1 MSQTSARMPAS
12 ADLPASAPQPWS
24 AWLARLAADRA
35 GWLAAGLIA
44 IGALLRLGLILAGWP
59 ATDSDEATMG
69 LMALHINAGLEH
81 PLFFDGQS
89 YMGTI
94 QAYLGALLFRLFGA
108 SVVSLRLALLL
119 LFILYLVVMWS
130 LLKLL
135 YGPRFALVG
144 LLLLDLGGPDLLKP
158 QLLALGGYP
167 ETLLFAALAVLLA
180 LRLAR
185 PHPPAPSPAGE
196 GEPESALGKQLAGH
210 ARHLCSGFPLPRRGG
225 GQGERFRLPR
235 AATLRLGSPS
245 PRRERGT
252 GGQAPRRLALYAAL
266 GLTMGVAWW
275 SDQLVFPYL
284 VAAMALLAFFCR
296 RELLHGPRWRPLG
309 ALLAGLVV
317 GVSPQLIFLTQPHP
331 EGPSAIAAFEWQ
343 GPSTILRFFTQFG
356 AHLFGELLV
365 ALPNITGMGWVCVA
379 PTLPN
384 GALAMPATGGAALCL
399 GLRALW
405 SAGLLALGLVAA
417 LLSWQ
422 ALRRSGPLRAAAGW
436 QGERRAAAVRHGGR
450 LALLLGGA
458 LTLALYLVSLA
469 ASTPAGNARYLIEM
483 NIALPAMLYPLWALG
498 VGAGEGVAR
507 PAWLAAALAP
517 HSRGWRWL
525 ALGLVAAL
533 LAGGVVATYRLSAA
547 TRASAQADQRL
558 IHDLER
564 LGVRHMHTDYWT
576 CDKVA
581 FLSQE
586 RITCDTLKSE
596 LSEGFNRY
604 PPYVAQVAADPHATY
619 VMPSQLPQA
628 AALRQRAQNP
638 DWHYTLTVV
647 DGYDVWL
654 PGASARHAE
663 GRADAERAIVMYQ

>member
-1 MSQTSARMPAS
+1 MSQTSARMAAS
-12 ADLPASAPQPWS
+12 ADHPADAPSQPMASWR
-24 AWLARLAADRA
+24 RLVATRA

-44 IGALLRLGLILAGWP
+44 LGALIRLGLILAGWP
-59 ATDSDEATMG
+59 ATDSDEGTMG

-108 SVVSLRLALLL
+108 SVASLRLGLLL
-119 LFILYLVVMWS
+119 LFILFLIVMWR
-130 LLKLL
+130 LLTLL
-135 YGPRFALVG
+135 YGQGFALVG

-167 ETLLFAALAVLLA
+167 ETLLFAALALLLA
-180 LRLAR
+180 LRIAGPL
-185 PHPPAPSPAGE
+185 PPTPSPA
-196 GEPESALGKQLAGH
+196 
-210 ARHLCSGFPLPRRGG
+210 RGG
-225 GQGERFRLPR
+225 GATEARALSLAGDLATKLTPARAEISGSGSPSLKGRGTGGEVASSP
-235 AATLRLGSPS
+235 AASAGLGSPS
-245 PRRERGT
+245 LKGRGT
-252 GGQAPRRLALYAAL
+252 GGEVPRLALYAAL
-266 GLTMGVAWW
+266 GLVMGLAWW
-275 SDQLVFPYL
+275 SDQLVFPFL
-284 VAAMALLAFFCR
+284 VAALLPLAVFCR
-296 RELLHGPRWRPLG
+296 RELLDLRWRGLG

-317 GVSPQLIFLTQPHP
+317 GVLPQLIFLIQPHP

-384 GALAMPATGGAALCL
+384 GALAAPASGDAAACL

-405 SAGLLALGLVAA
+405 SALLLALGLLAA
-417 LLSWQ
+417 LMSWR
-422 ALRRSGPLRAAAGW
+422 ALRAHGSLREAAEW
-436 QGERRAAAVRHGGR
+436 SDERRAAVRQIGR

-483 NIALPAMLYPLWALG
+483 NIALPAIFYPLRGLG
-498 VGAGEGVAR
+498 VGDGETVAR
-507 PAWLAAALAP
+507 PAWLTTALAP
-517 HSRGWRWL
+517 STRVWRWL
-525 ALGLVAAL
+525 ALGLIALL

-558 IHDLER
+558 IRDLER

-586 RITCDTLKSE
+586 RITCDTLKND

-604 PPYVAQVAADPHATY
+604 PPYVAQVAADPHAAY
-619 VMPSQLPQA
+619 VMPANLPQA
-628 AALRQRAQNP
+628 ATLKQRAQSPN
-638 DWHYTLTVV
+638 WRYTLTVV

-654 PGASARHAE
+654 PK
-663 GRADAERAIVMYQ
+663 

>member
-12 ADLPASAPQPWS
+12 ADLPASAPQPWP
-24 AWLARLAADRA
+24 ARLGRLAADRA

-108 SVVSLRLALLL
+108 SVVSLRLGLLL
-119 LFILYLVVMWS
+119 LFILYLVVMWR
-130 LLKLL
+130 LLNLL
-135 YGPRFALVG
+135 YGPRFALAG

-167 ETLLFAALAVLLA
+167 ETLLFAALALLLA

-185 PHPPAPSPAGE
+185 RRPPTPSPTGE
-196 GEPESALGKQLAGH
+196 GEPEASSASAEWGA
-210 ARHLCSGFPLPRRGG
+210 
-225 GQGERFRLPR
+225 R
-235 AATLRLGSPS
+235 AAISGRGSPS
-245 PRRERGT
+245 LKGRGS
-252 GGQAPRRLALYAAL
+252 GGEVPRLALYAAL
-266 GLTMGVAWW
+266 GLTIGVAWW

-284 VAAMALLAFFCR
+284 VAAVALLAVFCR
-296 RELLHGPRWRPLG
+296 RELWWRPLG

-384 GALAMPATGGAALCL
+384 GALATPATGGAAVCL

-417 LLSWQ
+417 LMSWQ
-422 ALRRSGPLRAAAGW
+422 ALRRGGSLRAAAGW
-436 QGERRAAAVRHGGR
+436 QGERREAAVRHGGR

-469 ASTPAGNARYLIEM
+469 ASTPAGNARYLIEL

-498 VGAGEGVAR
+498 VGDDEGVAR
-507 PAWLAAALAP
+507 PAWLAAALSP
-517 HSRGWRWL
+517 RSRGWRWL
-525 ALGLVAAL
+525 ALGLVVVL

-564 LGVRHMHTDYWT
+564 LGIRHMHTDYWT

-586 RITCDTLKSE
+586 RITCDTLKND
-596 LSEGFNRY
+596 LTEGFNRY
-604 PPYVAQVAADPHATY
+604 PPYVAQVAADPHAAY

-628 AALRQRAQNP
+628 ATLKQRAHSP
-638 DWHYTLTVV
+638 DWRYTLIVV

-654 PGASARHAE
+654 PSASAR
-663 GRADAERAIVMYQ
+663 